1 MNKLLQKTK
10 FILVLIPLLY
20 LTTTG
25 ADCEKLLTGEG
36 SVNQQLLGTW
46 RMTSIEGS
54 LQDICYNER
63 VQFQSNNVAL
73 LQCPGGNEISR
84 NYSATSSVLT
94 YTTSGIEYDIL
105 NLTTTQVELRGRNVN
120 RTLYYTKIS
129 AADNSKPSG
138 QENMLNSNSK
148 NSSDN

>member
-10 FILVLIPLLY
+10 LIFVLIPLLY
-20 LTTTG
+20 LATTG
-25 ADCEKLLTGEG
+25 AECEKLLTGEG
-36 SVNQQLLGTW
+36 SINQELLGTW
-46 RMTSIEGS
+46 QMTRMEGS

-73 LQCPGGNEISR
+73 LRCPSGDEVSR
-84 NYSATSSVLT
+84 NYSATQSVLT
-94 YTTSGIEYDIL
+94 YTTSGVEYDIL
-105 NLTTTQVELRGRNVN
+105 NLSSTQVTLRGRNVN
-120 RTLYYTKIS
+120 RTLYYTKII
-129 AADNSKPSG
+129 ATDDNRSPG

>member
-10 FILVLIPLLY
+10 LIFILIPLLY

-25 ADCEKLLTGEG
+25 AECEKLLTGEG
-36 SVNQQLLGTW
+36 SINQQLLGTW
-46 RMTSIEGS
+46 QMTRMEGS

-84 NYSATSSVLT
+84 NYSATQSVLT
-94 YTTSGIEYDIL
+94 YTSSGIEYDIL
-105 NLTTTQVELRGRNVN
+105 NLTASQVELRGRNVN
-120 RTLYYTKIS
+120 RTLYYTKII
-129 AADNSKPSG
+129 ATDNSQSPEQK
-138 QENMLNSNSK
+138 NMLNSNSK

>member
-10 FILVLIPLLY
+10 LIFVLIPLIY
-20 LTTTG
+20 LATTG
-25 ADCEKLLTGEG
+25 AECEKLLTGEG
-36 SVNQQLLGTW
+36 SINQQLLGTW
-46 RMTSIEGS
+46 GMTRIEGS

-63 VQFQSNNVAL
+63 VEFQSNNIAL
-73 LQCPGGNEISR
+73 LQCPGGSQISR

-94 YTTSGIEYDIL
+94 YTTSGVEYDIL
-105 NLTTTQVELRGRNVN
+105 NLSSTQVTLRGRNVN
-120 RTLYYTKIS
+120 RTLYYTKIIS
-129 AADNSKPSG
+129 TDNSQSSG

>member
-1 MNKLLQKTK
+1 MKKLLQKTK
-10 FILVLIPLLY
+10 LIFVLIPLLY

-25 ADCEKLLTGEG
+25 AECEKLLTGEG
-36 SVNQQLLGTW
+36 SINQQLLGTW
-46 RMTSIEGS
+46 QMARMEGS

-84 NYSATSSVLT
+84 NYSATSSILT

-105 NLTTTQVELRGRNVN
+105 NLSSTQVTLRGRNVN

-129 AADNSKPSG
+129 TSDNSQSSE
-138 QENMLNSNSK
+138 QESMSNSNSK